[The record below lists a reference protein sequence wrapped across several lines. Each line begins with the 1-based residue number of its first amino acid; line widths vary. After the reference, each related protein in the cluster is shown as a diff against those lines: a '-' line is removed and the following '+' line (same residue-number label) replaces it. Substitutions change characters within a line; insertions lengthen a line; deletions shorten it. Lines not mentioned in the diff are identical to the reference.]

1 MSDEELKIHIRYGDL
16 EAEFSGSPE
25 AVYHQV
31 VAFLEQAIP
40 EYSLAKKIQYNV
52 ELKDMLER
60 LKDYLAYNPEAGIFF
75 LKDLNEFPFQDAVYF
90 IALKNYLEYKLGR
103 REKPNTSISDFSEYL
118 PRIKRKTLSN
128 RVAELSQGVMLKR
141 LDRGDYAITIQG
153 IKYILDNYGQ
163 KPMGEQAS
171 D

>member
-1 MSDEELKIHIRYGDL
+1 MSDEELKIHIKYGDL

-60 LKDYLAYNPEAGIFF
+60 LKNYLAYNPEAGIFF

>member
-1 MSDEELKIHIRYGDL
+1 MSDEELKIHIKYGDL

-52 ELKDMLER
+52 ELKDVLER

>member
-1 MSDEELKIHIRYGDL
+1 MSDEELKIHIKYGDL

-31 VAFLEQAIP
+31 VAFLEQTIP

-75 LKDLNEFPFQDAVYF
+75 LKDLSEFPFQDAVYF
-90 IALKNYLEYKLGR
+90 IALKNYIEYKLGR

>member
-1 MSDEELKIHIRYGDL
+1 MSDEELKIHIKYGDL

-163 KPMGEQAS
+163 KPTGEQAS

>member
-1 MSDEELKIHIRYGDL
+1 MTNKELKIHIRYGDL

-25 AVYHQV
+25 AVYHQA

-40 EYSLAKKIQYNV
+40 EYSLAKKIQYSV
-52 ELKDMLER
+52 ELKDMLEG

-75 LKDLNEFPFQDAVYF
+75 LKDLSKLPFQDAIYF

-118 PRIKRKTLSN
+118 PRINKKTLSN
-128 RVAELSQGVMLKR
+128 RVAELSKGVMLKR
-141 LDRGDYAITIQG
+141 LDRGSYAITIQG

-163 KPMGEQAS
+163 KQVEEPAS

>member
-1 MSDEELKIHIRYGDL
+1 MTDEELKIHIKYGDL

-25 AVYHQV
+25 AVYHQA

-40 EYSLAKKIQYNV
+40 EYSLAKKIQYSV

-60 LKDYLAYNPEAGIFF
+60 LKDYLAYNPETGIFF
-75 LKDLNEFPFQDAVYF
+75 LRDLSELPFQDAIYF

-103 REKPNTSISDFSEYL
+103 REKPDTNISDFSEYL

-163 KPMGEQAS
+163 KRVEEQVS

>member
-31 VAFLEQAIP
+31 VAFLEQTIP
-40 EYSLAKKIQYNV
+40 EYSLAKKIQYSV

-75 LKDLNEFPFQDAVYF
+75 LKDLSEFPFQDAIYF

-153 IKYILDNYGQ
+153 IKYILDNYGR
-163 KPMGEQAS
+163 KMAEE
-171 D
+171 

>member
-1 MSDEELKIHIRYGDL
+1 MTDEELRIHIKYGDL

-25 AVYHQV
+25 AVYHQA

-52 ELKDMLER
+52 ELKDLLER
-60 LKDYLAYNPEAGIFF
+60 LGDFLAYNPEAGIFF
-75 LKDLNEFPFQDAVYF
+75 LKDLSELPLQDAIYF
-90 IALKNYLEYKLGR
+90 IALKNYLEYRLGR
-103 REKPNTSISDFSEYL
+103 REGPNTGIPDFSEYL
-118 PRIKRKTLSN
+118 PRINKKTLSN
-128 RVAELSQGVMLKR
+128 KVAELSKGVMLKR
-141 LDRGDYAITIQG
+141 LDRGSYAITIQG

-163 KPMGEQAS
+163 KRIGEQVS

>member
-1 MSDEELKIHIRYGDL
+1 MTNEELKIHIRYGDL

-25 AVYHQV
+25 AVYHQA

-40 EYSLAKKIQYNV
+40 EYSLAKKIQYSV
-52 ELKDMLER
+52 ELKDMLEG
-60 LKDYLAYNPEAGIFF
+60 LKAYLAYNPEEGIFF
-75 LKDLNEFPFQDAVYF
+75 LKDLSKLPFQDAIYF
-90 IALKNYLEYKLGR
+90 IALKNYLEYKLGM

-118 PRIKRKTLSN
+118 PRINKKTLSN
-128 RVAELSQGVMLKR
+128 RVAELSKGVMLKR
-141 LDRGDYAITIQG
+141 LDRGSYAITIQG

-163 KPMGEQAS
+163 KQVEEPAS

>member
-1 MSDEELKIHIRYGDL
+1 MTNEELKIHIRYGDL

-25 AVYHQV
+25 VVYHQV

-40 EYSLAKKIQYNV
+40 EYSLAKKIQYDV
-52 ELKDMLER
+52 ELKDMLEG
-60 LKDYLAYNPEAGIFF
+60 LKDYLAYNPEEGIFF
-75 LKDLNEFPFQDAVYF
+75 LKDLSKLPFQDAIYF
-90 IALKNYLEYKLGR
+90 IALKNYLEYKLGM

-118 PRIKRKTLSN
+118 PRINKKTLSN
-128 RVAELSQGVMLKR
+128 RVAELSKGVMLKR
-141 LDRGDYAITIQG
+141 LDRGSYAITIQG

-163 KPMGEQAS
+163 KQVEEPVS

>member
-1 MSDEELKIHIRYGDL
+1 MSDEELTIHIRYGDL

-40 EYSLAKKIQYNV
+40 AYSLAKKIQYSV
-52 ELKDMLER
+52 ELKDILER
-60 LKDYLAYNPEAGIFF
+60 LKDYLAYNPEVGIFF
-75 LKDLNEFPFQDAVYF
+75 LKDLNEFPFQDAIYF
-90 IALKNYLEYKLGR
+90 IALKNYLEYKLGK

-118 PRIKRKTLSN
+118 TRIKRKTLSN

-163 KPMGEQAS
+163 RSAEE
-171 D
+171 

>member
-1 MSDEELKIHIRYGDL
+1 MSDEELKIHIKYGDL
-16 EAEFSGSPE
+16 EAEFSGNPE

-31 VAFLEQAIP
+31 VAFLEQTIP

-75 LKDLNEFPFQDAVYF
+75 LKDLSEFPFQDAVYF
-90 IALKNYLEYKLGR
+90 IALKNYIEYKLGR

>member
-1 MSDEELKIHIRYGDL
+1 MSDEELKIHIKYGDL

-52 ELKDMLER
+52 ELKDMLKR